1 MNGSLEDRW
10 NGMTIYIQNGK
21 HKSSKTA
28 SDKAP
33 TVREILED

>member
-1 MNGSLEDRW
+1 
-10 NGMTIYIQNGK
+10 MTIYIQNGK

-33 TVREILED
+33 TVREILEDWRKDGANS